1 MANKKI
7 KQIRLQGET
16 YDIALDN
23 INQVDGLA
31 EELSTFTKTSVLPND
46 EGEIKT
52 KFRISLKDNAGTSTR
67 YYKLITF
74 PINNSNNYAS
84 ALIEGRI
91 GGWTNDSIS
100 DINAVV
106 WNKGTPGISLLSLAS
121 GAVTNTSNIW
131 TNCDLLLIVNSTSI
145 TAAATATLYIKSYST
160 FIFDLD
166 LEVFQSDITID
177 YDGTYLTNIPT
188 GVVAATASSSMNK
201 LEILNGKVTVG
212 TKTLLSGNWNSSTGV
227 LTLTTK

>member
-31 EELSTFTKTSVLPND
+31 EELSTFTKTSVIPND
-46 EGEIKT
+46 NGETKT
-52 KFRISLKDNAGTSTR
+52 KFRVSAKDTATTTR

-74 PINNSNNYAS
+74 PINDSNNYAS

-106 WNKGTPGISLLSLAS
+106 WNKGTPGMSLISLAS
-121 GAVTNTSNIW
+121 GAVTATSNIW
-131 TNCDLLLIVNSTSI
+131 NKCDLVLVVNSSSS
-145 TAAATATLYIKSYST
+145 TASTTATLYAKCYST

-166 LEVFQSDITID
+166 IEVFQSGVTID
-177 YDGTYLTNIPT
+177 FDNTYLTSAPT
-188 GVVAATASSSMNK
+188 GVVASSASNNINK
-201 LEILNGKVTVG
+201 LELINGNVTVG
-212 TKTLLSGNWNSSTGV
+212 TKTLMTGSWNSTTGV
-227 LTLTTK
+227 LTLNTK